1 MNTNK
6 NLMLLLLFLCI
17 LSIYY
22 NVFLSIF
29 SFDYVKIVDI
39 EIKKHNQY
47 NIGLN
52 SSIYNSHPVPTFIA
66 TLKNNH
72 NCKLD
77 ISNEIMISDIK
88 KNIKSRKKNYYTII
102 DNDKKNI
109 CSTII
114 DIYEI
119 IITYISFYIIII
131 GFSIMTTSIIVDYY
145 IYYYRIQDN
154 NNNDNNDNIKI
165 EIEIDNKKQS
175 NEKENILDDYICV

>member
-6 NLMLLLLFLCI
+6 NLLLLLLFLCI

-29 SFDYVKIVDI
+29 RFDYVKIVDI
-39 EIKKHNQY
+39 EIEK
-47 NIGLN
+47 NIQNNVEIN
-52 SSIYNSHPVPTFIA
+52 SSTHNSYLVPTFIA

-77 ISNEIMISDIK
+77 ILNEIMVLDIK

-102 DNDKKNI
+102 DDEQNI
-109 CSTII
+109 CSTIV

-119 IITYISFYIIII
+119 IITYISFYILII
-131 GFSIMTTSIIVDYY
+131 GFSIMTISIIVDYY
-145 IYYYRIQDN
+145 IYYYRTQDN
-154 NNNDNNDNIKI
+154 NNNNDNIKI
-165 EIEIDNKKQS
+165 EPKNIKQS

>member
-6 NLMLLLLFLCI
+6 NLLLLLLFLCI

-29 SFDYVKIVDI
+29 RFDYVKIVDI
-39 EIKKHNQY
+39 EIIK
-47 NIGLN
+47 NIQNNVEIN
-52 SSIYNSHPVPTFIA
+52 SSTHNSYLVPTFIA
-66 TLKNNH
+66 NLKNNV

-77 ISNEIMISDIK
+77 ISNEIMVLNIK

-102 DNDKKNI
+102 DNYEQNI
-109 CSTII
+109 CSTIA

-131 GFSIMTTSIIVDYY
+131 GFSIMTMSVIVDYY
-145 IYYYRIQDN
+145 IYYYRTQDN
-154 NNNDNNDNIKI
+154 NDNDNDNIKI
-165 EIEIDNKKQS
+165 ESKNIKQS